1 MTFLT
6 SLINAVF
13 SLNTVYVVIGA
24 LLWVFAAM
32 TFRDRGNARRI
43 GSSLFWLILGTT
55 FMFGGLLPY
64 WVTGLLV
71 VVMVAIDGL
80 GRVARGTSHEKYAG

>member
-24 LLWVFAAM
+24 LLWIFAAM

-43 GSSLFWLILGTT
+43 GSSLFW
-55 FMFGGLLPY
+55 
-64 WVTGLLV
+64 
-71 VVMVAIDGL
+71 
-80 GRVARGTSHEKYAG
+80 